1 MCKTKLLFGTLIVVA
16 IIFSNGVFLNNLFQQ
31 PLTDK
36 NSTSSPPSGENKVLI
51 VNTITSPEMEK
62 TEPGIDDTTGFI
74 IDSGLEEVRANCMGC
89 HSSLLVTQNRA
100 TRDGWL
106 STIRWMQET
115 QNFWDLGD
123 NETIILDYLAR
134 NYSPPEGIGRRA
146 NLKNI
151 QWLPLVE

>member
-1 MCKTKLLFGTLIVVA
+1 MCKTKLLGGS
-16 IIFSNGVFLNNLFQQ
+16 IIIAVIILNVGIYFYYFDHQ
-31 PLTDK
+31 PRPNK
-36 NSTSSPPSGENKVLI
+36 NSISAPSPAGETGMNLNTSVSPS
-51 VNTITSPEMEK
+51 
-62 TEPGIDDTTGFI
+62 TEEAETKYDDATGFI
-74 IDSGLEEVRANCMGC
+74 IDSGFEEVRANCMGC
-89 HSSLLVTQNRA
+89 HSPLLVTQNRA
-100 TRDGWL
+100 TREGWL

-151 QWLPLVE
+151 QWYPLEK

>member
-16 IIFSNGVFLNNLFQQ
+16 IIFSNGVFFNNLFKQS
-31 PLTDK
+31 LTDK
-36 NSTSSPPSGENKVLI
+36 NSTSPPPSGENKVLI
-51 VNTITSPEMEK
+51 VNTSTSPEIEQAE
-62 TEPGIDDTTGFI
+62 TRVDETTGFV
-74 IDSGLEEVRANCMGC
+74 IDAGFEEVRANCMGC
-89 HSSLLVTQNRA
+89 HSPLLVTQNRA

-106 STIRWMQET
+106 NTIRWMQET

-123 NETIILDYLAR
+123 NESIILDYLAK

-151 QWLPLVE
+151 QWATLD

>member
-16 IIFSNGVFLNNLFQQ
+16 IIFSNGVFLINLFQQ

-36 NSTSSPPSGENKVLI
+36 NSVSSPPSGENKVLI
-51 VNTITSPEMEK
+51 VNTITSPVMEQA
-62 TEPGIDDTTGFI
+62 EPGIDETTGFI
-74 IDSGLEEVRANCMGC
+74 IDAGFEEVRANCMGC
-89 HSSLLVTQNRA
+89 HSPLLVTQNRA

-123 NETIILDYLAR
+123 NESIILDYLAR

-151 QWLPLVE
+151 QWLSFE

>member
-16 IIFSNGVFLNNLFQQ
+16 IIFSNGVFLINLFQQ

-36 NSTSSPPSGENKVLI
+36 NSVSSPPSGENKALI
-51 VNTITSPEMEK
+51 VNTSTSPVMEQA
-62 TEPGIDDTTGFI
+62 EPMVDETTGFI
-74 IDSGLEEVRANCMGC
+74 IDAGFEEVRANCMGC
-89 HSSLLVTQNRA
+89 HSPLLVTQNRA

-123 NETIILDYLAR
+123 NESIILDYLAR

-151 QWLPLVE
+151 EWFPLEK